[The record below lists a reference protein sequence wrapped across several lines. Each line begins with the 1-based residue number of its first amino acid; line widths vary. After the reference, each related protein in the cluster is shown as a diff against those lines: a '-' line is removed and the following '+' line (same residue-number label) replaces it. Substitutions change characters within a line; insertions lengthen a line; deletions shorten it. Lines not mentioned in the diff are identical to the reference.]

1 MMKSMQ
7 YLKMSVLVGVCAVM
21 AAPAAGG
28 IMDLADDNSLV
39 SVSTTAGVLDWIV
52 DGTEQL
58 SRQWFWYR
66 IGDDPEV
73 PITLLAVDAG
83 VTGATDTNSDG
94 LDDVAYV
101 LYHGAGFDVGV
112 KVSLDGGPVGTTHSD
127 VAEQVTVTNISQ
139 ADPLDFHFFQ
149 FANFDLGG
157 TTLGDEVVHL
167 GNGAQGRYAFNAE
180 QVDDEWTLR
189 VAEVATETMDHCE
202 ANTYAAL
209 NVKLNNGVAD
219 DLSDAERAGPGN
231 VAWAYQ
237 WDFVLEPGEAF
248 MLSKDKMITPEPA
261 TLALLGGGAAM
272 ALLLRRRR

>member
-1 MMKSMQ
+1 MMKAMQ
-7 YLKMSVLVGVCAVM
+7 YLKMSVLLGVCAVM

-28 IMDLADDNSLV
+28 VMNLADDNSLV

-52 DGTEQL
+52 DGTSQL

-101 LYHGAGFDVGV
+101 LYHGAGFDVSV
-112 KVSLDGGPVGTTHSD
+112 RVSLDGGPVGTPISD
-127 VAEQVTVTNISQ
+127 VAEQVAVTNTSPT
-139 ADPLDFHFFQ
+139 DPLDFHFFQ

-157 TTLGDEVVHL
+157 TAGGDEVVHL
-167 GNGAQGRYAFNAE
+167 GNGAQGQYAFNAE

-189 VAEVATETMDHCE
+189 VAEVATETMAHCE
-202 ANTYAAL
+202 ANTATAL
-209 NVKLNNGVAD
+209 NAILNNAVAD
-219 DLSDAERAGPGN
+219 DLSDAEQAGPGN